1 MLVGVLPVTPAV
13 IDGVAAVPAVPAVP
27 LRWRLHNKF
36 LHTGP

>member
-13 IDGVAAVPAVPAVP
+13 IDGVAAVPAVP